1 MEHTNPTLYAKT
13 QGSGIPCQLL
23 AGDTPRAILATS
35 KNQHIVACPDALA
48 ISEGMLATC
57 CAGCDLNHAERL
69 QLSESA
75 RFSMDEEIAMLRKM
89 IKNFTRAAGTSGED
103 DYPDNLAKSLDLLG
117 LTCSRLA
124 SVLRVNMA
132 LSGSQDDDLRKQ
144 IETSLASFI
153 SETQVTDCAKS
164 VKKNRKQT
172 TEAKDV

>member
-13 QGSGIPCQLL
+13 HCSGLPCQVLE
-23 AGDTPRAILATS
+23 GDTPRAMLAS
-35 KNQHIVACPDALA
+35 SQDQPKQPGQ
-48 ISEGMLATC
+48 EGLLSPESLLATC
-57 CAGCDLNHAERL
+57 CASCELSHTERL

-75 RFSMDEEIAMLRKM
+75 RFSMDEEISLLRKM
-89 IKNFTRAAGTSGED
+89 IKNFTRAAGTSGEE

-132 LSGSQDDDLRKQ
+132 LSGSQEDDLRKQ

-153 SETQVTDCAKS
+153 SETQASTSPKPPRKS
-164 VKKNRKQT
+164 KKQPK
-172 TEAKDV
+172 EAKDA

>member
-1 MEHTNPTLYAKT
+1 MEHTNPTLFAKT
-13 QGSGIPCQLL
+13 PCSGIPCQAL
-23 AGDTPRAILATS
+23 AGDTPRVSLATS
-35 KNQHIVACPDALA
+35 KNQHIVTCPDALA
-48 ISEGMLATC
+48 ISEGMLAMC
-57 CAGCDLNHAERL
+57 CASCELSHAERL

-75 RFSMDEEIAMLRKM
+75 RFSMDEEISLLRKM

-132 LSGSQDDDLRKQ
+132 LSGTQEDDLRKQ

-153 SETQVTDCAKS
+153 SETQAPSSTQPPRKL
-164 VKKNRKQT
+164 KKQT
-172 TEAKDV
+172 KEAKDV

>member
-89 IKNFTRAAGTSGED
+89 IKNFTRAAG
-103 DYPDNLAKSLDLLG
+103 NLAKSLDLLG

-153 SETQVTDCAKS
+153 SETQAMDCAKP
-164 VKKNRKQT
+164 VTKNRKQT